1 MSTSSNSS
9 QVGPFSLP
17 AFHADVRAQAEAV
30 AERFADS
37 HREVRL
43 HPFEHGELYP
53 ELWREINDHGWS
65 GLLFASEH
73 GGSEGGLLAYVV
85 VMEALAARNLI
96 LWMPVLGASIG
107 HAIAEVGPN
116 RVRERWLGPLASGD
130 LFLALAVTE
139 PDCGH
144 NVFRSKTTVRR
155 DGERFIVNGLKAVT
169 SGIDLAERVLVF
181 GRSPGEEGAA
191 PQFTTVLVDPNA
203 AGIERVELPMR
214 WREGARQFQLTF
226 SDVAAPAEELV
237 GVEGQGLLALWPF
250 THIERLLTAAL
261 ALGNAS
267 YCLSRALDRAGQRT
281 VFGQLPIGAEQAIQ
295 HPLASL
301 HARIEATRLLVYRAA
316 ERFDSGADTMKVA
329 GEANVAKVLTADLLF
344 DAADHAM
351 QTLGAQAW
359 DEREGMIDLFLD
371 ARAARSAPVSQELA
385 LNYIAQHLLGLPNH
399 RSAAPRAA

>member
-1 MSTSSNSS
+1 MNTSAISTQPEN
-9 QVGPFSLP
+9 FCLP
-17 AFHADVRAQAEAV
+17 ASHAEVQAQAEELAARF
-30 AERFADS
+30 AER

-43 HPFEHGELYP
+43 YPFEHGRLHP
-53 ELWREINDHGWS
+53 ELWGEISDRGWP
-65 GLLFASEH
+65 GLIFPREH

-107 HAIAEVGPN
+107 HAIAQVGPEPA
-116 RVRERWLGPLASGD
+116 RERWLGRLASGEA
-130 LFLALAVTE
+130 FLALAVTE

-155 DGERFIVNGLKAVT
+155 EGDRFLINGLKAVT

-181 GRSPGEEGAA
+181 GRSPSDGEGAP

-203 AGIERVELPMR
+203 PGIERTELPMR

-226 SDVAAPAEELV
+226 TDVETPLDELV

-250 THIERLLTAAL
+250 THIERLMTAAL
-261 ALGNAS
+261 ALGNAQ
-267 YCLSRALDRAGQRT
+267 YCVSEALARASERT
-281 VFGQLPIGAEQAIQ
+281 IFGKQPIGAEQAIQ
-295 HPLASL
+295 HPLAAL

-316 ERFDSGADTMKVA
+316 QRFDAGADVMGVA
-329 GEANVAKVLTADLLF
+329 GEANIAKVLTADLLF

-351 QTLGAQAW
+351 QTLGAKAW

-371 ARAARSAPVSQELA
+371 ARAARSAPISQELA
-385 LNYIAQHLLGLPNH
+385 LNYIAQHILGLPSH
-399 RSAAPRAA
+399 R

>member
-1 MSTSSNSS
+1 MSASALSRQSE
-9 QVGPFSLP
+9 PFDLP
-17 AFHADVRAQAEAV
+17 PSHAEVRTQAEELAARF
-30 AERFADS
+30 AER

-53 ELWREINDHGWS
+53 ELWAEISARGWA
-65 GLLFASEH
+65 GLLFGAEH
-73 GGSEGGLLAYVV
+73 GGSEGGLLAYAV
-85 VMEALAARNLI
+85 VMEALAASNLI

-107 HAIAEVGPN
+107 HAIDQVGPDQA
-116 RVRERWLGPLASGD
+116 RERWLPSLASGET
-130 LFLALAVTE
+130 FLALAVTE

-155 DGERFIVNGLKAVT
+155 QGDGFVVDGLKAVT

-181 GRSPGEEGAA
+181 GRAPGEEGAQ

-203 AGIERVELPMR
+203 PGIERVELPMR

-226 SDVAAPAEELV
+226 DGVETPADELV
-237 GVEGQGLLALWPF
+237 GAEGQGLLALWPF
-250 THIERLLTAAL
+250 THIERLLTSAL
-261 ALGNAS
+261 ALGNAK
-267 YCLSRALDRAGQRT
+267 YCLSRALARAGERT
-281 VFGQLPIGAEQAIQ
+281 IFGKQPIGAEQAIQ

-301 HARIEATRLLVYRAA
+301 HARIETTRLLVYRAA
-316 ERFDSGADTMKVA
+316 QRFDAGADIMGVA
-329 GEANVAKVLTADLLF
+329 GEANMTKVLTADLLF

-371 ARAARSAPVSQELA
+371 ARAARSAPISQELA
-385 LNYIAQHLLGLPNH
+385 LNFIAQHVLGLPSH
-399 RSAAPRAA
+399 R